1 MTDSSP
7 MTTIEYLD
15 AQAESPFW
23 KAARRATVDALDLRH
38 GTTALDVGCG
48 TGEDTRHMA
57 AAAGSAVGTDTD
69 RALLEEA
76 RRRPGPEYDARFEH
90 AQPDALPFP
99 DQSFTAVR
107 ADRALQHADDLGAA
121 TEELWRVTKPG
132 GRIVLLEPDWDTFV
146 IDAGPLATPRAV
158 TRAFADSVNNPAA
171 GRQTARRLRRLGATD
186 VQIEPRTAALT
197 DYAAAEQQYRLSELA
212 NRTLNGAAARGWLG
226 TLEQRD
232 EQGAFLAAVTYFL
245 VSAVRP
251 A

>member
-1 MTDSSP
+1 

-23 KAARRATVDALDLRH
+23 KQARKATVDALGLTH

-57 AAAGSAVGTDTD
+57 AAAGSAIGIDAD
-69 RALLEEA
+69 AALVEEA
-76 RRRPGPEYDARFEH
+76 SHRTGPEYEARFEQATADH
-90 AQPDALPFP
+90 LPFP
-99 DQSFTAVR
+99 DGTFTGVR
-107 ADRALQHADDLGAA
+107 VDRALQDVDDLGAA
-121 TEELWRVTKPG
+121 LQELWRVTMPG

-146 IDAGPLATPRAV
+146 IDAGPLAATRAV
-158 TRAFADSVNNPAA
+158 CRAWADGVEHPAA
-171 GRQTARRLRRLGATD
+171 GRQAARRLRKLGATG

-197 DYAAAEQQYRLSELA
+197 DFAAAEQQYRLTDLA
-212 NRTLNGAAARGWLG
+212 TSTLSGSAARAWLG
-226 TLEQRD
+226 TLRERD

-251 A
+251 

>member
-1 MTDSSP
+1 

-23 KAARRATVDALDLRH
+23 KEARKATVDSLGLQH
-38 GTTALDVGCG
+38 GATALDVGCG

-57 AAAGSAVGTDTD
+57 AAAGSAVGVDAD
-69 RALLEEA
+69 GRLVEEA
-76 RRRPGPEYDARFEH
+76 IGRTGPEYDARFER
-90 AQPDALPFP
+90 ATPDDLPFP
-99 DQSFTAVR
+99 DHSFSAVR

-121 TEELWRVTKPG
+121 IAELWRVTKPG

-146 IDAGPLATPRAV
+146 IDAGPLAATRAV

-171 GRQTARRLRRLGATD
+171 GRQAARRLRKLGALE

-197 DYAAAEQQYRLSELA
+197 DFAAAEQQYRLTDLA
-212 NRTLNGAAARGWLG
+212 TSTLAGAAARGWLG
-226 TLEQRD
+226 TLRERD

-245 VSAVRP
+245 VSAVKP
-251 A
+251 AA